1 VPLISAAVIVCIGL
15 VMTGVSLG
23 VQR

>member
-1 VPLISAAVIVCIGL
+1 MCIGL

-23 VQR
+23 VIRPDRILGLT